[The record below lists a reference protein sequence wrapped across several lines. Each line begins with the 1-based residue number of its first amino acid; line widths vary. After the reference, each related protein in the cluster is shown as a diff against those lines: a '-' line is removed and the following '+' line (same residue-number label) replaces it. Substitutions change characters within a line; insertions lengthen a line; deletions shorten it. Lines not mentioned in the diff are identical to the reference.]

1 MGSSVTTHKC
11 HRSMKYSKSQVE
23 NSSSND
29 SYMGIETVKVRPQ
42 TKEMG
47 SSTRLREQQ
56 QPSS

>member
-11 HRSMKYSKSQVE
+11 HRSMTYSKSQVE

-29 SYMGIETVKVRPQ
+29 SYMGIETAKVRPQ

-56 QPSS
+56 QLSS